1 MPEHKSVEQDT
12 NPEAFTV
19 DRFCAAFGLGRTYVY
34 SQIKTRKLRAVKTG
48 ARTLILRRDVEDWI
62 SSLRPIKGDQ

>member
-1 MPEHKSVEQDT
+1 MPDRKFLETET

-19 DRFCAAFGLGRTYVY
+19 DRFCATFGLGRTFVY
-34 SQIKTRKLRAVKTG
+34 EQIKTRKLRAVKTG

-62 SSLRPIKGDQ
+62 GSLKQLDTSR